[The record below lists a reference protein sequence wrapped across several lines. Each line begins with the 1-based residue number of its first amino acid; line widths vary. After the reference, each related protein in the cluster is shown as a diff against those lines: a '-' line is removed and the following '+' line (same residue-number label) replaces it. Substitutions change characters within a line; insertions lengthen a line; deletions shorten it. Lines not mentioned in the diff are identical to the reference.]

1 MKGENSPK
9 QAASV
14 SSPHRAWGP
23 TQSNFPTSPGSKE
36 WVIPGIPLPSALM
49 ESPKDVERKSPW
61 RPGQQRGK
69 EESAEG
75 ERGNSP
81 RVQEEYKSP
90 CSYVWGGACPC
101 YLPCHHH
108 PKAGLKS
115 LHQNYSS
122 ISTFQVCPTN
132 PITTHQHS
140 DSSWCL
146 DQSISNVCV
155 LRRNDLRT
163 GAC

>member
-1 MKGENSPK
+1 
-9 QAASV
+9 
-14 SSPHRAWGP
+14 
-23 TQSNFPTSPGSKE
+23 
-36 WVIPGIPLPSALM
+36 M
-49 ESPKDVERKSPW
+49 ESPKDVERESPW

-81 RVQEEYKSP
+81 RVQKEYKSP
-90 CSYVWGGACPC
+90 CSYVWGGGCPC

-140 DSSWCL
+140 D
-146 DQSISNVCV
+146 
-155 LRRNDLRT
+155 RRNDLRT
-163 GAC
+163 GPCWKMGKPQLEKCQDSSLAKCKCVHAYSGAWKEKMSQKQSVQQRERGKQEEAKRPSRKLES